1 MKFTI
6 IGKPRGKG
14 RPRFTRQGFAYT
26 DKETRAYEK
35 LVKISYDLCEDKK
48 VYEGNIKIEIWAN
61 FVPIKSTSKKK
72 YRELIGQPYN
82 KKPDIDN
89 IAKIILDGLNE
100 VAYKDDNQVVELVVH
115 KTYAEQDYVEVE
127 IKELMNG

>member
-26 DKETRAYEK
+26 DKETRDYEK
-35 LVKISYDLCEDKK
+35 LVKMSYLSCKDKK
-48 VYEGNIKIEIWAN
+48 LYEGNIKIEIWAN
-61 FVPIKSTSKKK
+61 FVPNKGISKKK
-72 YRELIGQPYN
+72 YSELIGTPYN

-89 IAKIILDGLNE
+89 IAKIILDGLNTI
-100 VAYKDDNQVVELVVH
+100 AYKDDNQVIELIVH
-115 KTYAEQDYVEVE
+115 KTYAETNYVEVE
-127 IKELMNG
+127 LKD

>member
-14 RPRFTRQGFAYT
+14 RPRFTRQGYAYT
-26 DKETRAYEK
+26 DEKTREYEK
-35 LVKISYDLCEDKK
+35 LVKISYLNCKDRETYD
-48 VYEGNIKIEIWAN
+48 EPIKIEIWAN
-61 FVPIKSTSKKK
+61 FVPIKGISKKR
-72 YRELIGQPYN
+72 YAELIGRPYD

-89 IAKIILDGLNE
+89 IAKIILDGLNGI
-100 VAYKDDNQVVELVVH
+100 AYKDDNQVVELVVH
-115 KTYAEQDYVEVE
+115 KTYAQQDYVEVE

>member
-82 KKPDIDN
+82 KKPDVDN

>member
-26 DKETRAYEK
+26 DKETRAYEE
-35 LVKISYDLCEDKK
+35 LVKNSYLLCEDKK

-61 FVPIKSTSKKK
+61 FVPIKSISKKK
-72 YRELIGQPYN
+72 QEELIGKSYN

-100 VAYKDDNQVVELVVH
+100 VAYKDDNQVVELIVH
-115 KTYAEQDYVEVE
+115 KTYAKQDYVEVE
-127 IKELMNG
+127 IKSTNE

>member
-26 DKETRAYEK
+26 DKETRDYEK
-35 LVKISYDLCEDKK
+35 LVKMSYLSCKDKK
-48 VYEGNIKIEIWAN
+48 LYEGNIKIEIWAN
-61 FVPIKSTSKKK
+61 FVPNKGISKKK
-72 YRELIGQPYN
+72 YSELIGTPYN

-89 IAKIILDGLNE
+89 IAKIILDGLNTI
-100 VAYKDDNQVVELVVH
+100 AYKDDNQVIELIVH
-115 KTYAEQDYVEVE
+115 KTYAETNYVEVE
-127 IKELMNG
+127 IKD

>member
-115 KTYAEQDYVEVE
+115 KTYAEEDYVEVE